1 MLRLCICKHRDVRQA
16 QLAANEEEANRRLL
30 AAAFAAKA
38 SRIKRIVDSI
48 TDKMQHPQPGPQF
61 VRAIA
66 EALDAGEA
74 GITELKDEQHQQYNE
89 LLCEVSLPVISD
101 VLRDAQADK
110 TNPLCDLVHRC
121 KDNRKHTVTIIL

>member
-1 MLRLCICKHRDVRQA
+1 MLRLCICQHRDVRQA

-48 TDKMQHPQPGPQF
+48 TDWMQHPQPGPQF

-74 GITELKDEQHQQYNE
+74 GITELKEEQHQQFNE
-89 LLCEVSLPVISD
+89 LLCEVSLPV

-121 KDNRKHTVTIIL
+121 KDNCMHTVTIIL